1 MKNSGN
7 LQKQPNLDSIL
18 NNIIRTLR
26 NLTNYADYLDELKTA
41 YHQQDQD
48 ALNQI
53 FGKLDVKLTKVRK
66 ARSITTARDQNTWGD
81 PEAHFQAVQREK
93 VSDLEVEFSDNLG
106 LFQLA
111 SLFQYQPVMAKK
123 FSKMVQNRRDIR
135 QMANDYPKSNKN
147 NYYPK
152 EAYDL
157 AIARK
162 KRFDLTMEF
171 YDLIKLYDIA
181 EAAEYTEGIKL
192 VSKRLQKIAP
202 LINPLN
208 DIASAKLEKSS
219 ISFVK
224 K

>member
-7 LQKQPNLDSIL
+7 LQKRPNLDSIL

-26 NLTNYADYLDELKTA
+26 NLPNYADYLNELKIA
-41 YHQQDQD
+41 FNQQNQD

-53 FGKLDVKLTKVRK
+53 FDKIDVELTKIRK
-66 ARSITTARDQNTWGD
+66 GHSITIERSKNTWD
-81 PEAHFQAVQREK
+81 NPDTHFQAVQREK
-93 VSDLEVEFSDNLG
+93 VSDLEMEFADNLA

-157 AIARK
+157 AIESK

-171 YDLIKLYDIA
+171 YDLIKLYGIA

-192 VSKRLQKIAP
+192 VSKRLQKIAT